1 LIQEK
6 LIRELQ
12 DQYTT
17 FIENPYQQNLDDF
30 RTCAQ
35 VLMAIQKKS
44 ELSKQLYKQGFES
57 DIPGLKVKLEEIS
70 KEFEKNI
77 QDEEIDLR

>member
-1 LIQEK
+1 
-6 LIRELQ
+6 
-12 DQYTT
+12 
-17 FIENPYQQNLDDF
+17 
-30 RTCAQ
+30 
-35 VLMAIQKKS
+35 MAIQKKS